1 MYSQYINLILNICSL
16 FFIIYSHIHVI
27 FSMLNNDIIVFTH
40 DKTINFY
47 NIKNKNIIKVIEVQN
62 KIDIFYLTKYNSF
75 LMTDNQFNIKELY
88 FNYNEFTLVCIL
100 EKRKSRDVSI
110 SQIIKLNNEKFISIS
125 YDGFLNFWGTYE

>member
-1 MYSQYINLILNICSL
+1 MFSFFHYL
-16 FFIIYSHIHVI
+16 FPHSRN

-62 KIDIFYLTKYNSF
+62 KIDIFYLTKYNYF